1 MNNKFS
7 ENLKK
12 IRKDNNLSQEQ
23 LADELGVSR
32 QAISKWESAAAYPE
46 MDKILT
52 LCDRFNFNIDDLLHK
67 DIREIKGE
75 EESKKNINKYVDDFL
90 NFITNTINMFSSMR
104 FKSKYKCIF
113 EQFIIIITLLI
124 IIFILGQIGLGVF
137 SGMHHLLPSKIYY
150 PILSII
156 KMIYYIF
163 CFIISLIIII
173 HIFKTRYLD
182 YYESNKKEIKI
193 EKDKDENIKVDK
205 TIKEEEKIIIRDPKH
220 SEYKF
225 INGLFKGIILMI
237 KFFTLCISIVF
248 FLTLISLFILLI
260 LSFLISRTGLFYIG
274 LLITIISSSII
285 NIVIILMLLNF
296 VFNRKSDKKKMIW
309 SFIISL
315 VTIGIGIGLLLVGGL
330 QFKYI
335 ENDLDSLETKYI
347 ELEMK
352 NNLLIEYNNEIE
364 YIPSDNTNIK
374 IEYTINKNYN
384 AVFSNYSNIIHLW
397 PNCNNPIELV
407 KEVIENINNRKII
420 PLEGNINSIKVYTTL
435 ENINTLKNNKDNYYN
450 EEIRRQNLIN
460 SYERKI
466 NELEDTIDNYIK
478 NEYSYQDKIINLENE
493 ISMYKN
499 NN

>member
-1 MNNKFS
+1 
-7 ENLKK
+7 
-12 IRKDNNLSQEQ
+12 
-23 LADELGVSR
+23 
-32 QAISKWESAAAYPE
+32 
-46 MDKILT
+46 
-52 LCDRFNFNIDDLLHK
+52 
-67 DIREIKGE
+67 
-75 EESKKNINKYVDDFL
+75 
-90 NFITNTINMFSSMR
+90 
-104 FKSKYKCIF
+104 
-113 EQFIIIITLLI
+113 
-124 IIFILGQIGLGVF
+124 
-137 SGMHHLLPSKIYY
+137 
-150 PILSII
+150 
-156 KMIYYIF
+156 MIYYIF